1 MAPTPE
7 GPAPLAGLKP
17 AGSCNAPAGGRL
29 SAGWRG
35 GPAHRLRPFGARGTA
50 GTACQGPG
58 QRRQPPRLARRI
70 LAAGG
75 DAPVAP
81 VSPPH
86 LPPPDPSPLT
96 SPHAPPLTL
105 ARGPGP
111 SSLASAML
119 RPPPSAVPARGE
131 GPGVT
136 PSQPFPPPP
145 LRGAPGRGSAG
156 CRGRPRA
163 VLRQE
168 GAGAGGEGGGPGGSL
183 RAAGG
188 GRTRQAASPLKAATT
203 SPARGPSAHAPR
215 ACARRRVPAS
225 RLPPPSSPRRRS
237 VSVLGGGAPP
247 QGQAGWLPQS
257 ARARGGARGAAQHR
271 HPWAVLG
278 AGGARFALGGSR
290 SWRASTGPMV
300 ATGPVTSWRGHRVW
314 FVVGGWRR

>member
-188 GRTRQAASPLKAATT
+188 GSDPPGRE
-203 SPARGPSAHAPR
+203 PS
-215 ACARRRVPAS
+215 
-225 RLPPPSSPRRRS
+225 
-237 VSVLGGGAPP
+237 
-247 QGQAGWLPQS
+247 
-257 ARARGGARGAAQHR
+257 
-271 HPWAVLG
+271 
-278 AGGARFALGGSR
+278 
-290 SWRASTGPMV
+290 
-300 ATGPVTSWRGHRVW
+300 
-314 FVVGGWRR
+314 